1 MHNWC
6 GPWYRCTPLV
16 YIEHYH
22 FGSFLIS
29 CFYCILPVQCML
41 EHGHLCIADLTK
53 TFWVVLTLTWLC
65 QDLNRQVVR
74 SDSASV
80 KIPELDFEIPASSQK
95 GTLSTIEGII
105 SRAIEGLQQE
115 QPVRQVRPYPL
126 NVCIIIHLLKKLF
139 LLKTIIKYEP
149 KH

>member
-1 MHNWC
+1 
-6 GPWYRCTPLV
+6 
-16 YIEHYH
+16 
-22 FGSFLIS
+22 
-29 CFYCILPVQCML
+29 ML

-53 TFWVVLTLTWLC
+53 TFWVDLTLTWLC

-115 QPVRQVRPYPL
+115 QPVRQVRP
-126 NVCIIIHLLKKLF
+126 
-139 LLKTIIKYEP
+139 
-149 KH
+149 